1 MIKTL
6 QISSILAVVMAG
18 VLFVSSIVFGAHQ
31 DKQIENFLK
40 SPGAKEQFQKVG
52 EVKRPSSSQRSL
64 LVEKAELFAGVI
76 NPPPPPK
83 VAPNPTSTAEP
94 QPPEVPVDPPITA
107 KFQLYGTVVCEANP
121 ESSLA
126 LIYEMGKGTHL
137 VRQGTEIMYTTI
149 EQIMDGK
156 IMVRNSG
163 GTVEM
168 AVEEGPAPAS
178 VVAGQPSTAAASP
191 TKPANSIS
199 SSRNRI
205 TGGSTRTSTP
215 PRTSIPPRTSG
226 NSGRRGPATPESV
239 RSRITS
245 KENAK
250 LAELGD
256 RLKAAR
262 EAEADKTSDETIAEE
277 DAKAAAILKKLSG
290 STEEDADGSKD
301 PNSSEG
307 PATPPS
313 KSR

>member
-18 VLFVSSIVFGAHQ
+18 VLFVSSIVFGSHQ
-31 DKQIENFLK
+31 DKQIEDFIK

-52 EVKRPSSSQRSL
+52 EVKRPSSNQRSL

-76 NPPPPPK
+76 NPPPPK
-83 VAPNPTSTAEP
+83 VAPEPTSTAEP

-156 IMVRNSG
+156 IIVRNSG

-205 TGGSTRTSTP
+205 TGGST
-215 PRTSIPPRTSG
+215 RTSIPPRTSG

-290 STEEDADGSKD
+290 STEKDADGSKD

-313 KSR
+313 ESR

>member
-6 QISSILAVVMAG
+6 QISSILAVVIAG
-18 VLFVSSIVFGAHQ
+18 LLFVSSIVFGAHQ
-31 DKQIENFLK
+31 DKQIEDFLK

-64 LVEKAELFAGVI
+64 LVEKAELFTGII
-76 NPPPPPK
+76 NPPPPE
-83 VAPNPTSTAEP
+83 VAPKPTSTAEP

-137 VRQGTEIMYTTI
+137 VRQGAEIMYTTI
-149 EQIMDGK
+149 EQILDGK
-156 IMVRNSG
+156 IVVRNSG

-191 TKPANSIS
+191 TKPATSIS

-215 PRTSIPPRTSG
+215 PRTSIPPRTG
-226 NSGRRGPATPESV
+226 DSGRRGPATPESV

-245 KENAK
+245 KENAR

-262 EAEADKTSDETIAEE
+262 EAEADKISDETITEE
-277 DAKAAAILKKLSG
+277 DAKAAAILKKLSD
-290 STEEDADGSKD
+290 STEKDADGSKD

-307 PATPPS
+307 PETPPS
-313 KSR
+313 KPR

>member
-18 VLFVSSIVFGAHQ
+18 VLFVSSIVFGSHQ
-31 DKQIENFLK
+31 DKQIEDFIK

-64 LVEKAELFAGVI
+64 LVEKAELFAGII
-76 NPPPPPK
+76 NPPPPK
-83 VAPNPTSTAEP
+83 VAPKHTSTAEP

-156 IMVRNSG
+156 IIVRNSE

-191 TKPANSIS
+191 TRPATSIPS
-199 SSRNRI
+199 SGNRI

-215 PRTSIPPRTSG
+215 PRTSIPPRTG
-226 NSGRRGPATPESV
+226 DSGRRGPATPESV

-262 EAEADKTSDETIAEE
+262 EAEAGKISAETITEE

-290 STEEDADGSKD
+290 STEKDADGSKD
-301 PNSSEG
+301 PNGSEG
-307 PATPPS
+307 PETPPS
-313 KSR
+313 KPR